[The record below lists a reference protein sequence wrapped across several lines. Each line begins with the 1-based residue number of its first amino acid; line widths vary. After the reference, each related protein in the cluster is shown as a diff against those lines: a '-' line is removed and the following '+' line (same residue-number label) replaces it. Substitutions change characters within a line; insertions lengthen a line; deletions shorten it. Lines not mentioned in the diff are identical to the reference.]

1 MLRAVMNFFAGSCT
15 VQVSA
20 EHAAAALTVLQVGR
34 WMHWQMRTETDGIVH
49 WKMRCSDAARYQ
61 EACRPTGSEI
71 LVEEPR
77 GMPALRRRYAGR
89 WGIPFGVLLFAGIVW
104 LSTSVVWR
112 VEVSGNK
119 KIDAGEIERGLDEFG
134 FGVGSFF
141 GGIDFDELQ
150 NSYLLRS
157 EGLAW
162 IAVNMEGTVA
172 HVEVREASD
181 GKSDPPRG
189 EALANIVA
197 AEDGQIM
204 EVRVQSGR
212 AAVGINDVVRRG
224 DLLISG
230 IMTVGEDGLRYE
242 YAAGDVIA
250 KVNRQIVGESP
261 LSTEK
266 ITYTGRE
273 NVVKSLIFFG
283 KQMNFYRKSSI
294 EGGTYDTILSEKWA
308 AFSDGI
314 RIPFGIRTETQR
326 EYRAERIPLSTEEAC
341 RAARSRYHDA
351 LRALLAEA
359 EILSIET
366 STSVKDGAVRVVG
379 NIVCAADIAVTAEVP
394 LR

>member
-20 EHAAAALTVLQVGR
+20 EHAAAALTALQVGR

-150 NSYLLRS
+150 NSYRC
-157 EGLAW
+157 G
-162 IAVNMEGTVA
+162 
-172 HVEVREASD
+172 R
-181 GKSDPPRG
+181 
-189 EALANIVA
+189 
-197 AEDGQIM
+197 
-204 EVRVQSGR
+204 GR
-212 AAVGINDVVRRG
+212 ADHGGPCPERASGGRYKRCRPPGGSPHQRDHDGRRG
-224 DLLISG
+224 
-230 IMTVGEDGLRYE
+230 
-242 YAAGDVIA
+242 
-250 KVNRQIVGESP
+250 
-261 LSTEK
+261 
-266 ITYTGRE
+266 
-273 NVVKSLIFFG
+273 
-283 KQMNFYRKSSI
+283 
-294 EGGTYDTILSEKWA
+294 
-308 AFSDGI
+308 
-314 RIPFGIRTETQR
+314 RT
-326 EYRAERIPLSTEEAC
+326 
-341 RAARSRYHDA
+341 A
-351 LRALLAEA
+351 L
-359 EILSIET
+359 
-366 STSVKDGAVRVVG
+366 
-379 NIVCAADIAVTAEVP
+379 
-394 LR
+394 